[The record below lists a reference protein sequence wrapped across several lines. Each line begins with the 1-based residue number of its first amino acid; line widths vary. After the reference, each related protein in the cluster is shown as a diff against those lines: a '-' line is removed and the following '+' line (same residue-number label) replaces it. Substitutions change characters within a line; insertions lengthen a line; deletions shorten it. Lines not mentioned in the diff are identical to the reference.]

1 MRMRTGLAV
10 ATSVAL
16 AAAAGIAP
24 ATATAGHGGGKPVI
38 RVIAKGLD
46 NPRQLSCDDG
56 HPYVAEAGRGGPGRQ
71 EVRRRGPRGP
81 DLRRTQ
87 LRRHQD
93 LLGGG
98 AWKHRRVVQGLPS
111 GAAPDGGFATGVD
124 GVSAL
129 HGEIWGVETYAPPEA
144 GVPTK
149 PPWNTLGKL
158 LRVGTARRGSPRT
171 SPPWN

>member
-1 MRMRTGLAV
+1 ME
-10 ATSVAL
+10 
-16 AAAAGIAP
+16 AP
-24 ATATAGHGGGKPVI
+24 P
-38 RVIAKGLD
+38 
-46 NPRQLSCDDG
+46 
-56 HPYVAEAGRGGPGRQ
+56 
-71 EVRRRGPRGP
+71 
-81 DLRRTQ
+81 
-87 LRRHQD
+87 
-93 LLGGG
+93 GG
-98 AWKHRRVVQGLPS
+98 AGAPLGRRPRRWAS
-111 GAAPDGGFATGVD
+111 PTGVD